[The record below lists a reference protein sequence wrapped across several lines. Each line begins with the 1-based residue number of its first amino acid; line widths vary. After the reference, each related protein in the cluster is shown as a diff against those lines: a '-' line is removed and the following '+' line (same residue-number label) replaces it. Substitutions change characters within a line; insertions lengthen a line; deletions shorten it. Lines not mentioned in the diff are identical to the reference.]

1 MHVSQRIITELPLR
15 ELWDNRAPGAARR
28 SRDLSATDVR
38 DLLRR
43 GPVSFVIA
51 DVGTKPVWITP
62 AECFAFWKGEVLPH
76 LAEPAHGVMLEE
88 MPGEYCYFASEW
100 ETEWSPVVVL
110 QVCH

>member
-1 MHVSQRIITELPLR
+1 MHASLRIISELPLR
-15 ELWDNRAPGAARR
+15 ELWDDRGPVAARR

-51 DVGTKPVWITP
+51 DVGTKPVWIPP

-76 LAEPAHGVMLEE
+76 LAEPAQGVMLEE

-100 ETEWSPVVVL
+100 EAEGSPVVVL